1 MAKKKIVSIEDR
13 IPKLKQ
19 ARKKKANRRLVFYLS
34 IFFILIS
41 VIIYIQSPLSDV
53 KTVKVTG
60 NHYVTDEKVTELA
73 GLDDFPNIWTISKKD
88 MKKDLKAY
96 PLIQSVE
103 IDKKLPQTVQVNV
116 EEYDLVGY
124 VKQDE
129 YYLPVLENGEKISEI
144 KSKTMQGNAPLILD
158 FTEGAYLEKMSE
170 ELNKLPRSIRNLIS
184 EIHWTPKG
192 ENKNKILLYMND
204 GFMVDGTIR
213 NFSEKMKVYPSIVSQ
228 LPEDEKGIIH
238 IGVGAYFESFT
249 SEE

>member
-53 KTVKVTG
+53 KTEKVTG

-124 VKQDE
+124 VKQGE
-129 YYLPVLENGEKISEI
+129 YYLPILENGE
-144 KSKTMQGNAPLILD
+144 
-158 FTEGAYLEKMSE
+158 
-170 ELNKLPRSIRNLIS
+170 
-184 EIHWTPKG
+184 
-192 ENKNKILLYMND
+192 
-204 GFMVDGTIR
+204 
-213 NFSEKMKVYPSIVSQ
+213 
-228 LPEDEKGIIH
+228 
-238 IGVGAYFESFT
+238 
-249 SEE
+249 